1 MHLCPLYL
9 HLLTMPIKK
18 NASVLLILALQLSCF
33 CNAQMVTGVWK
44 GKISGN
50 GGLLK
55 SQYKLELKLVQNGD
69 SLTGTSYYYASPNN
83 YYRFKIKGYF
93 NTDNST
99 VVWWDE
105 DMIEYST
112 NNKLLTPNN
121 DAMINEADFNCPG
134 GGKMMLDGTAKK
146 KEDDK
151 QFTLHLDKTD
161 GSNFKDEWD
170 WLINNYTYGAND
182 PYIIDSISNIASA
195 TVPEK
200 EAAQPVTI
208 NKPVEEKKPVIKT
221 TPAAPKKETITK
233 REPTVIAPVKKDTA
247 PVLTIEEKFQKREKK
262 ITTEIPL
269 AGDSIE
275 LRFYDNAEI
284 DGDSISLFLNDKLV
298 FEHIGLTDQPYTIKL
313 AVKDLSDNNELTMVA
328 ENLGTIPPN
337 TSYMLAIVNNQRY
350 EAVLTSTEGSS
361 AVVRFRKK
369 SP

>member
-1 MHLCPLYL
+1 
-9 HLLTMPIKK
+9 MPITR
-18 NASVLLILALQLSCF
+18 NASVLLISALLFSSF
-33 CNAQMVTGVWK
+33 CNAQMITGVWK

-50 GGLLK
+50 GSLLK
-55 SQYKLELKLVQNGD
+55 SQYKLELKLVQKGD
-69 SLTGTSYYYASPNN
+69 SLTGTSYYYASSNN
-83 YYRFKIKGYF
+83 YYRFKVKGYF
-93 NTDNST
+93 NSDNST

-105 DMIEYST
+105 EMIEYST
-112 NNKLLTPNN
+112 NNKLLAPND

-151 QFTLHLDKTD
+151 EFTLHLDKTD

-170 WLINNYTYGAND
+170 WLIDNYTYGAND
-182 PYIIDSISNIASA
+182 PYIIDSVCNIATAS
-195 TVPEK
+195 VSEK
-200 EAAQPVTI
+200 EVEQPVTI

-221 TPAAPKKETITK
+221 APSAPKKEAITK
-233 REPTVIAPVKKDTA
+233 KEPIVIAPVKKDTV
-247 PVLTIEEKFQKREKK
+247 PVLTIEEKFLKREKK

-269 AGDSIE
+269 VGDSVE

-284 DGDSISLFLNDKLV
+284 DGDSISLFLNDRLI
-298 FEHIGLTDQPYTIKL
+298 FEHIKLTDQPYTIKL
-313 AVKDLSDNNELTMVA
+313 AVKDLNDNNELAMVA
-328 ENLGTIPPN
+328 ENLGAIPPN

-361 AVVRFRKK
+361 AVIRFRKK